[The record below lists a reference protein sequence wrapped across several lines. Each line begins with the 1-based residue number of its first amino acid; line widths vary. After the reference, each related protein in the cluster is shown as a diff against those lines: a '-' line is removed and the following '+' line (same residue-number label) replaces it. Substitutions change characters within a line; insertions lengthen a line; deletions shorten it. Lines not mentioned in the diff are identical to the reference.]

1 MTSTFDNFR
10 LTIETYPFD
19 IFTLSET
26 WLKENKLLLQYVN
39 INGGGVGAY
48 IRDDIP
54 FKRRTDL
61 EQLYPDL
68 EVLWLE
74 VPGRN
79 TNSKLLLGTIYRSER
94 TMPT

>member
-1 MTSTFDNFR
+1 MNIHPPPPINALVTP
-10 LTIETYPFD
+10 L
-19 IFTLSET
+19 
-26 WLKENKLLLQYVN
+26 N

-54 FKRRTDL
+54 FKRRTDF

-94 TMPT
+94 IITNTTMVRHNRISTH